1 MAIVTEISFADMFAG
16 KTLPDSPARKVFRE
30 SVEVVAAKA
39 REKLPEAVSGRID
52 KAVQIVLNGSVEL
65 LPDDKAKVGSQTN
78 GTTTYHL
85 VDGTCDCRD
94 FAKAPDHWC
103 KHRLAYGI
111 YKRARALA
119 KEQLQALDSATSKA
133 EVVTPVEETPVT
145 APATPIGST
154 VSTVE
159 TMVESVPVV
168 SPVVQTHREA
178 PASCNTYIDIAGRKV
193 QLTLRDDNEENLLAR
208 MEKLLSRFPVP
219 EQEPEQQTTPTPPEE
234 GFCPIHKVKMRY
246 FTKGSQSWWSHRLDN
261 NNTWCRGK

>member
-1 MAIVTEISFADMFAG
+1 MILAEISWNDMFAG
-16 KTLPDSPARKVFRE
+16 KVLPDSPARKVFRE

-65 LPDDKAKVGSQTN
+65 LPDDKAKVGSQSN

-119 KEQLQALDSATSKA
+119 KEQLQALDSPAAKA
-133 EVVTPVEETPVT
+133 AEPVKSVEIPVE
-145 APATPIGST
+145 S
-154 VSTVE
+154 
-159 TMVESVPVV
+159 ESVSVEPVMPMEP
-168 SPVVQTHREA
+168 PVQSEAIVPHVGHSEA

-208 MEKLLSRFPVP
+208 MEKLLSRFPVA
-219 EQEPEQQTTPTPPEE
+219 EQEPEHQTTPTPPPE
-234 GFCPIHKVKMRY
+234 GFCPIHQVQMRRY
-246 FTKGSQSWWSHRLDN
+246 GNAKGSWFAHRLDN
-261 NNTWCRGK
+261 NTWCNGKGKGK